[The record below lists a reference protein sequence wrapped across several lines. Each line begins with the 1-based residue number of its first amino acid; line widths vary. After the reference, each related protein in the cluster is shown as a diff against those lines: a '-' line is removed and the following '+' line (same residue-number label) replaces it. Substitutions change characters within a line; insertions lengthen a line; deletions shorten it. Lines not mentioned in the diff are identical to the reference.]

1 MIEEYNQEG
10 VNAVAT
16 AGRAIPGQSLTA
28 NPDEPRPFEQ
38 PPEFTDFREAFN
50 YLAEELLEPEIYEG
64 LVTGIGQGVP
74 ITDVT
79 LQILQVG
86 FQEGKWNPDLLMML
100 IEPTMYLL
108 MALCEKAGVNAN
120 KFIKALSGGFADGK
134 ILQNHGKR
142 MIKKDFS
149 PKGKV
154 STHLK
159 DMNNILEC
167 ANDFNTHLP
176 ISNLIQSMFKSLVDN
191 GNSDDDHSAL
201 YKEIENLNKSK

>member
-16 AGRAIPGQSLTA
+16 AGKAIPGQSLT
-28 NPDEPRPFEQ
+28 NSPDEPRPFEQ
-38 PPEFTDFREAFN
+38 PPEFTEFREAFN

-79 LQILQVG
+79 LQILQAG

-108 MALCEKAGVNAN
+108 MALCEKAGVEYRV
-120 KFIKALSGGFADGK
+120 DGDDEDN
-134 ILQNHGKR
+134 L
-142 MIKKDFS
+142 S
-149 PKGKV
+149 PK
-154 STHLK
+154 
-159 DMNNILEC
+159 DEEDILEQK
-167 ANDFNTHLP
+167 AKNIASLAQSRDMSKIPAGVLP
-176 ISNLIQSMFKSLVDN
+176 
-191 GNSDDDHSAL
+191 
-201 YKEIENLNKSK
+201 KEIIEDIEELEMPSSLLAPNTEQEEPQSLLATAE

>member
-108 MALCEKAGVNAN
+108 MALCEKAGVEYRIDADDEDD
-120 KFIKALSGGFADGK
+120 LSPEDE
-134 ILQNHGKR
+134 
-142 MIKKDFS
+142 D
-149 PKGKV
+149 
-154 STHLK
+154 
-159 DMNNILEC
+159 DILEEK
-167 ANDFNTHLP
+167 AKNIASLAKSRDMSKIPAGVLP
-176 ISNLIQSMFKSLVDN
+176 
-191 GNSDDDHSAL
+191 
-201 YKEIENLNKSK
+201 KEIIEDIEELEVPSSLLAPSTEQEEPQSLLAKAE